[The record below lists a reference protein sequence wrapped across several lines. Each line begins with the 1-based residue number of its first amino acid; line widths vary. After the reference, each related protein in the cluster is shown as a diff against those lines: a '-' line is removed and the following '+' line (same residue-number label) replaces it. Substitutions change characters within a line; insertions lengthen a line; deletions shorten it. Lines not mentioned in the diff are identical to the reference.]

1 MQQNI
6 KQFLFKPSKLLTL
19 VIQENCSWGD
29 PIKLL
34 WDWSH
39 KTHHKTGW
47 EWSQRTVLGV
57 IPDYNFSG
65 SNPRKLLQELSQKI
79 ALGVIPEKSSGS
91 DPWKLVQEWSQEIAL
106 VFGVIPENCCGS
118 DPRDLFWDHYQTPFL
133 GVVPKTS
140 SGSDSI
146 VVLYHP
152 NPIAKI

>member
-1 MQQNI
+1 MLWESP
-6 KQFLFKPSKLLTL
+6 KELSWDWFLIITFLG
-19 VIQENCSWGD
+19 VIPENCSRRG
-29 PIKLL
+29 PKKLL
-34 WDWSH
+34 LEWSH
-39 KTHHKTGW
+39 NTAW

-65 SNPRKLLQELSQKI
+65 SNPRKLLQELSQRI

-133 GVVPKTS
+133 GVVPETS
-140 SGSDSI
+140 SGSDPI